1 LFCGY
6 LTDRRYDGWDE
17 VCEQRFGTHPVQVCH
32 EWNMAVHRSEGEARP
47 GNRPLSREEL
57 QGFFDYCD
65 DRVGQGVGKV
75 VHAVSRRS
83 MGRLVLRPLCRNE
96 VAILVCPP
104 RRSTLI
110 AVLRRVAMTCGPLPV
125 RSW

>member
-1 LFCGY
+1 MKLDDVLNSARGTFTVKRVYGEPY
-6 LTDRRYDGWDE
+6 EKDGLTVIPAAAVRGGAGG
-17 VCEQRFGTHPVQVCH
+17 GT
-32 EWNMAVHRSEGEARP
+32 
-47 GNRPLSREEL
+47 
-57 QGFFDYCD
+57 
-65 DRVGQGVGKV
+65 GQGVGKV

>member
-1 LFCGY
+1 MDVVAAVGEFVATIGDGESRQAAVWAIRSSCGRLVGVNRRWAIRPTSSWSE
-6 LTDRRYDGWDE
+6 LTAMR
-17 VCEQRFGTHPVQVCH
+17 VP
-32 EWNMAVHRSEGEARP
+32 
-47 GNRPLSREEL
+47 SRICT
-57 QGFFDYCD
+57 QGI
-65 DRVGQGVGKV
+65 GKV

-125 RSW
+125 RS